1 MKLFSF
7 HVSDFYWPNYLL
19 IVAKIFKSVGRQ
31 TTAPHAARHGPF
43 SYQGV
48 SYSIGAST
56 LTLTLTLTLSIT
68 EVPISTLLRNIAYEM
83 LGYEKVRIQNVGSSS
98 YYPARLRAV
107 GLIEN
112 NAMPLRQTTT
122 CMLCTDSRGVFREGG

>member
-1 MKLFSF
+1 MYQTFIGQTICLLWQKFSK
-7 HVSDFYWPNYLL
+7 VWA
-19 IVAKIFKSVGRQ
+19 AKRRPR
-31 TTAPHAARHGPF
+31 TRHATARTLTF
-43 SYQGV
+43 SYPSGV

-56 LTLTLTLTLSIT
+56 LTLTLTLTISIT

-83 LGYEKVRIQNVGSSS
+83 LGYEMVRIQNVGSSS